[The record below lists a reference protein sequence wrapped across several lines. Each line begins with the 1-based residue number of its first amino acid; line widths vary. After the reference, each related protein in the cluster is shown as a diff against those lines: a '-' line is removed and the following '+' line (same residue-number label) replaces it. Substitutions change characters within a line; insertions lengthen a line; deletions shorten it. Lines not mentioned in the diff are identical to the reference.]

1 MTSGPSFD
9 SAFDTEGLFDDDYL
23 YFYATR
29 DPGGELSDAETDL
42 IWHLL
47 DLEAG
52 MAVLDLACGHGRIAN
67 RLAAR
72 GAEVAGLDVTP
83 RFLELAREDA
93 AARGVEVEYVQG
105 DMRELPWTERFD
117 RVVNWFTAFGYFD
130 DTGNRRVLA
139 EVARALRPGGRV
151 AIELNNY
158 PAIMR
163 TYLPSTVVER
173 DGNLMIDR
181 HRFDPLTGRNLVER
195 TIIRDSLVRRTHFE
209 VRMFTYPELRDWLL
223 EAGFAAVAGYGED
236 GQPLTTQHRRLIAI
250 ASLP

>member
-93 AARGVEVEYVQG
+93 AARGVEVEWPSCALTCRPPSSSG
-105 DMRELPWTERFD
+105 TE
-117 RVVNWFTAFGYFD
+117 T
-130 DTGNRRVLA
+130 
-139 EVARALRPGGRV
+139 
-151 AIELNNY
+151 
-158 PAIMR
+158 
-163 TYLPSTVVER
+163 
-173 DGNLMIDR
+173 
-181 HRFDPLTGRNLVER
+181 
-195 TIIRDSLVRRTHFE
+195 
-209 VRMFTYPELRDWLL
+209 
-223 EAGFAAVAGYGED
+223 
-236 GQPLTTQHRRLIAI
+236 
-250 ASLP
+250 

>member
-1 MTSGPSFD
+1 
-9 SAFDTEGLFDDDYL
+9 
-23 YFYATR
+23 
-29 DPGGELSDAETDL
+29 
-42 IWHLL
+42 
-47 DLEAG
+47 
-52 MAVLDLACGHGRIAN
+52 
-67 RLAAR
+67 
-72 GAEVAGLDVTP
+72 
-83 RFLELAREDA
+83 
-93 AARGVEVEYVQG
+93 
-105 DMRELPWTERFD
+105 MRELPWTERFD

-223 EAGFAAVAGYGED
+223 EAGFRGGGRLRRGWRAVDRATPPTHRHREPSVMAAPG
-236 GQPLTTQHRRLIAI
+236 RLGSPPA
-250 ASLP
+250 PR